1 MAPGAGGH
9 GAHPSGVG
17 AGSSGGSSS
26 AAAGA
31 GGSGAASGQHH
42 PGRHHEIVSEITP
55 EEVSQQQSPVFFGV
69 IAGLSWEWGCHA
81 RAAFSESQKRKSP
94 MLRFSCEL

>member
-1 MAPGAGGH
+1 MAAGAGGP

-26 AAAGA
+26 AAGGA

-55 EEVSQQQSPVFFGV
+55 EEVSQQQSPGVFFGRD
-69 IAGLSWEWGCHA
+69 C
-81 RAAFSESQKRKSP
+81 
-94 MLRFSCEL
+94 